1 MGSERRIY
9 SPGIITS
16 PLCPLHALAQRIV
29 YRHQLCAVRKG
40 RLDLH
45 LSEHFWHPLHDLIAA
60 QNLSSVAHQLG
71 HGLAITGPFQQLRT
85 DERHRLRVIELEP
98 PPPPP
103 PRHLRRDKDEEFV
116 DFTWCQMHTLAPSP
130 RLPLTPSAFTC
141 ARPPPDTLVAPGA
154 RHPTPRA
161 APHSLPCGPPPI
173 HAPPY
178 LPVRAGWHRQ

>member
-9 SPGIITS
+9 SPGIAAS
-16 PLCPLHALAQRIV
+16 PLCPLHALPPWIV
-29 YRHQLCAVRKG
+29 YCHQFCAVRKG

-45 LSEHFWHPLHDLIAA
+45 LSEPFWHPLHDLIAA

-116 DFTWCQMHTLAPSP
+116 DFTWCQMHTLAPS
-130 RLPLTPSAFTC
+130 AFTC
-141 ARPPPDTLVAPGA
+141 ARPPPDTLAAPGA

-173 HAPPY
+173 HAPPC
-178 LPVRAGWHRQ
+178 LPVRA